1 MMVIIK
7 DGNASCWKMD
17 IYMIWLCSHT
27 DELIMLMGTQSSD
40 DQLIFGCNM
49 VMCIAV
55 MQSIAP
61 PPCRKPLIVILFCW
75 VCIATYSLELH
86 RNLVNTTEKD
96 FRLGHYPFEPTTLP
110 PYCDL
115 PMLLPES
122 LIVALD
128 EYPHIPCPHR
138 KA

>member
-49 VMCIAV
+49 VMCIAI

-61 PPCRKPLIVILFCW
+61 PHVENHSLSSCSIGSALRHIPWSSTGIWSTLQKKTSALGITLLNPPLCHHIVICQ
-75 VCIATYSLELH
+75 CYSL
-86 RNLVNTTEKD
+86 
-96 FRLGHYPFEPTTLP
+96 
-110 PYCDL
+110 
-115 PMLLPES
+115 S

-128 EYPHIPCPHR
+128 EYPHIPCPR
-138 KA
+138 CKA

>member
-61 PPCRKPLIVILFCW
+61 PHIENH
-75 VCIATYSLELH
+75 SLPSCS
-86 RNLVNTTEKD
+86 V
-96 FRLGHYPFEPTTLP
+96 G
-110 PYCDL
+110 
-115 PMLLPES
+115 S
-122 LIVALD
+122 AL
-128 EYPHIPCPHR
+128 
-138 KA
+138 